1 MRVVSKRPDYKLQ
14 QDRSASERLRRLAGW
29 ITVAVFIFPLAYLL
43 WGSVTISGGFLANT
57 TLDSVTAPLAR
68 SLLLAAAAAVAGTVL
83 GTAMAWLVTRTDLPG
98 KRIWQAVVAL
108 PLVIPSYVGA
118 AGLRAAFGQGGLI
131 PWLPR
136 PTGFWGSLL
145 VLSALTY
152 PYVYL
157 PVAARLSG
165 MAGSLEDAA
174 RLLGDS
180 GSQVLRRI
188 VFPQIQP
195 AMLAGGLIVFL
206 YALSDFGAVS
216 LMRYDTIT
224 RAIFASR
231 LADRSTALALGLVL
245 AIVAIGVALMER
257 RLSSRGDHLVIEGG
271 RPRMYQL
278 GSLRR
283 WAAGGVGAV
292 VALALL
298 APVSVFIVW
307 WVRGSLAVGVGST
320 GLVESL
326 ATLAAPARNSAIAGI
341 VAGGAAMVVLLPAA
355 YLTARRS
362 TVVGAVSNIV
372 IAAAFAL
379 PGLVIALAVVYWVL
393 QAPEVIAVL
402 YQGFPLLILVY
413 VVHFGV
419 QSHRASVGAVAALPA
434 RYGEAARVLGAG
446 AVRRFFTV
454 DLPLIGPGV
463 LAGGGL
469 VMLSTLKELPAT
481 LLLAPIGFD
490 TLATRVWGAS
500 EDGFLSEVGITS
512 LTLILL
518 SGLLTWLLVLRP
530 SKATALH

>member
-1 MRVVSKRPDYKLQ
+1 MRVGSKHPDSKLGL
-14 QDRSASERLRRLAGW
+14 DRSAAGRLRRFAGW
-29 ITVAVFIFPLAYLL
+29 VTVVVFIFPLAYLL
-43 WGSVTISGGFLANT
+43 WGSMTINGGFLAGT
-57 TLDSVTAPLAR
+57 SVDTITAPLAR
-68 SLLLAAAAAVAGTVL
+68 SLLLASAAAVVGTVL
-83 GTAMAWLVTRTDLPG
+83 GTSMAWLVTRTDLPG

-131 PWLPR
+131 PWVPR

-157 PVAARLSG
+157 PVAARLGG
-165 MAGSLEDAA
+165 MASSLEDAA
-174 RLLGDS
+174 RLLGDQ
-180 GSQVLRRI
+180 GSKVLRRI
-188 VFPQIQP
+188 VLPQIQP

-231 LADRSTALALGLVL
+231 LADKGTALTLGLML
-245 AIVAIGVALMER
+245 AIVAIGVALVER
-257 RLSSRGDHLVIEGG
+257 RLSSRGDHVVIEGG
-271 RPRMYQL
+271 RPRMYEL
-278 GSLRR
+278 GPLRR
-283 WAAGGVGAV
+283 WAAGAVGAV
-292 VALALL
+292 VAMALL
-298 APVSVFIVW
+298 APISVFVVW
-307 WVRGSLAVGVGST
+307 WVRGSLALGMGYS
-320 GLVESL
+320 GLGESL
-326 ATLAAPARNSAIAGI
+326 SLLVAPARNSAIAGV

-355 YLTARRS
+355 YLTARRA

-379 PGLVIALAVVYWVL
+379 PGLVIALAVVYWIL
-393 QAPEVIAVL
+393 QAPEAIAGL
-402 YQGFPLLILVY
+402 YQGFPLLVLVY

-446 AVRRFFTV
+446 STRRFFTV

-500 EDGFLSEVGITS
+500 EDGFLSEVGVTS

-518 SGLLTWLLVLRP
+518 SGFLTWLLVLRP
-530 SKATALH
+530 TKATALQ